1 MSWTLGIDV
10 GGTFTDVCAYEPA
23 TGLTHYHKRPSTPQ
37 NPAEA
42 ILAGI
47 AELCEATGLHPRD
60 IGRIAHGTTVATNA
74 LIEQRPCRVALVT
87 TEGFRDL
94 LEIGRQ
100 VRPSIYDL
108 QKDNPPPL
116 VPRHLRFEVAE
127 RVTRGGRIVRP
138 LEAEEVDRV
147 AAAVA
152 AAEPDAVAVC
162 LLFSYLT
169 DAHEQRLGEALRR
182 AMPGI
187 EISLSCEVR
196 PEFREYERLSTTVLN
211 AYLQPIMSAYLGRL
225 ESGIAEAVGPVPL
238 GINQSSGGLISAARA
253 RTFPIRT
260 ALSGPAAGVAGAVHL
275 TRQIGEPNAITLD
288 IGGTSSDVAL
298 LRGFAANTVHERW
311 VEGYPVRMPSVDI
324 DAIGAGGGSIAWVD
338 TDGLVKVGPR
348 SAGAVPGPA
357 CYGRGGTQPTVS
369 DANLVLG
376 RLSAGGL
383 LSGSMPMQVEAA
395 DAVIGELAAATGLSP
410 EWTALGIIDIAVANM
425 VRGIRAISVERG
437 HDPRDF
443 TLIAY
448 GGAGPLHAAS
458 VARALGI
465 RKIMVPRHPGLL
477 CAQGLIVADQLEHF
491 VRTVHLP
498 LDDRLGD
505 ALAPVLTEL
514 RAEAGA
520 WFAAQ
525 DVAAGDARTE
535 ATLEMRYLG
544 QNFEL
549 AVPYPDDGAADRAA
563 LEAAFSTA
571 HDEAYGF
578 HNPGAPIEITSVRI
592 AASGRHHR
600 DVDPVH
606 TEPGATAPP
615 TPIATRPVWFDRSGA
630 VETVIYDRA
639 RLAHGHR
646 IVGPAIID
654 QLDTTTVIFPRDV
667 ATVDLRH
674 NLLIEVS
681 A

>member
-1 MSWTLGIDV
+1 M
-10 GGTFTDVCAYEPA
+10 P
-23 TGLTHYHKRPSTPQ
+23 
-37 NPAEA
+37 
-42 ILAGI
+42 
-47 AELCEATGLHPRD
+47 
-60 IGRIAHGTTVATNA
+60 
-74 LIEQRPCRVALVT
+74 
-87 TEGFRDL
+87 
-94 LEIGRQ
+94 
-100 VRPSIYDL
+100 
-108 QKDNPPPL
+108 
-116 VPRHLRFEVAE
+116 EV
-127 RVTRGGRIVRP
+127 
-138 LEAEEVDRV
+138 
-147 AAAVA
+147 
-152 AAEPDAVAVC
+152 
-162 LLFSYLT
+162 
-169 DAHEQRLGEALRR
+169 
-182 AMPGI
+182 

-211 AYLQPIMSAYLGRL
+211 AYLQPIMHTYLTRL
-225 ESGIAEAVGPVPL
+225 EDGIEETVGPVPL
-238 GINQSSGGLISAARA
+238 GINQSSGGLISAGRA

-275 TRQIGEPNAITLD
+275 ARQIGEPNAITLD

-298 LRGFAANTVHERW
+298 LRGFSASTIHERW

-357 CYGRGGTQPTVS
+357 CYGRGGTKPTVS
-369 DANLVLG
+369 DANLFLG
-376 RLSAGGL
+376 RLSADGL
-383 LSGSMPMQVEAA
+383 LSGSMPMQVDAA
-395 DAVIGELAAATGLSP
+395 AAVIAELAKETGLSQ
-410 EWTALGIIDIAVANM
+410 EWAALGIIDIAVANM

-465 RKIMVPRHPGLL
+465 RRIMVPRHPGLL

-498 LDDRLGD
+498 LNDALAA
-505 ALAPVLTEL
+505 ALAPVLAEL
-514 RAEAGA
+514 RMQAEE
-520 WFAAQ
+520 WFSAQ
-525 DVAAGDARTE
+525 EVEPGDAHTE
-535 ATLEMRYLG
+535 TRLEMRYLG

-549 AVPYPDDGAADRAA
+549 AVPFSGKGDDDPAA
-563 LEAAFSTA
+563 LEEAFSAA

-600 DVDPVH
+600 DM
-606 TEPGATAPP
+606 EPAQAASDTAATP
-615 TPIATRPVWFDRSGA
+615 TPIASRPVWFDRSGA
-630 VETVIYDRA
+630 VETAIYDRA
-639 RLAHGHR
+639 KLAYGHR
-646 IVGPAIID
+646 IEGPAIIE
-654 QLDTTTVIFPRDV
+654 QLDTTVVVFPKDV
-667 ATVDLRH
+667 ASVDARH